1 MLNTII
7 RGYFYI
13 IAGVTSALIGWN
25 LGQVLLHDLK
35 ILPQMPEIILF
46 PCVAVSLAFGM
57 IINEILISNP
67 TRLTLCLRKMWLPL
81 LIALGVGCILGLI
94 AGAIAQ
100 ILFLPQLQTDSK
112 IIRILGWLIIGISV
126 GLSEGISWS
135 WQSIEAGN
143 KKRFWQRF
151 STGMI
156 GASLASIIAAFIFES
171 IRELYQGSDPQAL
184 TSFRNIED
192 PLGFSILGLLL
203 GIAFTITNS
212 PSYLAALRAGC
223 GFEFTGDR
231 EDNKEDEEDDGE
243 DTQTTKLS
251 VNYPRIE
258 TPILKMI
265 PETGTIIEEGLSIQL
280 PGHGKINIGSE
291 ENPKSQI
298 RLPGVDR
305 HLGNLILKGRR
316 ATLEPNV
323 KAYRNIAIN
332 GEMLVSSEQ
341 KELKH
346 NDVLTFYT
354 KKDHDQEKIYRF
366 VYYNRFLDPQG

>member
-81 LIALGVGCILGLI
+81 LIALGVGSILGLI

-100 ILFLPQLQTDSK
+100 ILFLPQLK
-112 IIRILGWLIIGISV
+112 IATEKVRILGWLIIGVSV

-135 WQSIEAGN
+135 WQSIEAGS

-171 IRELYQGSDPQAL
+171 IRNINENSPETLAN
-184 TSFRNIED
+184 FRNIED

-212 PSYLAALRAGC
+212 PSYLAALRAGG

-231 EDNKEDEEDDGE
+231 EDLEDNGEDEEDDN
-243 DTQTTKLS
+243 QTTRLS
-251 VNYPRIE
+251 VNHPQIE

-291 ENPKSQI
+291 DNPKSQI
-298 RLPGVDR
+298 KLPGVSR
-305 HLGNLILKGRR
+305 HLANLILKGRK

-323 KAYRNIAIN
+323 RAFPNIAIN
-332 GEMLVSSEQ
+332 GEILISSEE

-346 NDVLTFYT
+346 NDVLAFYT